1 MEVKDGVVSTN
12 SKGIYW
18 KLLTPGIYWVKA
30 VVFGWEGR
38 ALSRNDWS
46 RALPIMESIP
56 IKIEVINKT
65 KLTTT
70 TEAQIV
76 NISVRTI

>member
-1 MEVKDGVVSTN
+1 MKDGVVSTN

-30 VVFGWEGR
+30 VVFGREGR
-38 ALSRNDWS
+38 QLSRNDWS
-46 RALPIMESIP
+46 RALPIMESPP
-56 IKIEVINKT
+56 IKVEVISKS
-65 KLTTT
+65 KLTTP

-76 NISVRTI
+76 NLSVRTT